1 MWNQRKRNVR
11 WIYPFGR
18 TIVVTQ
24 RIPRPWIVMPLQQP
38 LFPLMRFLALDR
50 VPVIRERKQ
59 DFQSFLLRELHDL
72 VETLEPVGTLVE
84 RLVPIFD
91 KLEPD

>member
-1 MWNQRKRNVR
+1 
-11 WIYPFGR
+11 
-18 TIVVTQ
+18 
-24 RIPRPWIVMPLQQP
+24 MPLQQP

-72 VETLEPVGTLVE
+72 VETLESVGTLVE
-84 RLVPIFD
+84 RLVPIFYE
-91 KLEPD
+91 LEPD